1 MFYFLQNR
9 LGRKSCLHEI
19 DFKVLRTYDRF
30 YLRESFHAKLQS
42 KCYSIPEVQKIFFF
56 SFFENFSFQNKFVVL
71 KIFRNL
77 VLLARLYFDD
87 KAKFHDNCL
96 DSIFRKQL
104 KTKFL
109 IITLVCRESCKKKF
123 QFFEKALLPTRSCE
137 SSCLHHVT
145 LCDQ

>member
-1 MFYFLQNR
+1 MTDISSEKVFMQNYSPIVILFLRYKN
-9 LGRKSCLHEI
+9 
-19 DFKVLRTYDRF
+19 
-30 YLRESFHAKLQS
+30 
-42 KCYSIPEVQKIFFF
+42 FFLLL
-56 SFFENFSFQNKFVVL
+56 FFENFSFQNKFVVL
-71 KIFRNL
+71 KNFSNFL
-77 VLLARLYFDD
+77 LLARLYFDD

-96 DSIFRKQL
+96 DNNFRKQW

-109 IITLVCRESCKKKF
+109 MITLVCRESCKKKF